1 MTAPYLSVAITGR
14 NDNYGENFLT
24 RINTFVRSLDR
35 QAKMYPG
42 LMELIITEWN
52 PLPDKKPLSE
62 VLAPTTELPVRIITV
77 PPEIHDTLNAS
88 SPVLEYYGK
97 NVGIRRARGEFVL
110 STNPDILLSDA
121 MIQEFSRRW
130 LRKDCVYRTDRY
142 DYTGTG
148 IEQISDE
155 DLGAFAVSNTFQ
167 AHLSTGSV
175 DVTVGTNA
183 VDLPK
188 SDPAANYLHT
198 NGAGDFI
205 LASREAFF
213 TARGLWESTQQKWHM
228 DSYSVIR
235 LVSSSLKQVVLTNPM
250 CAFHMHHA
258 RGEADAAWDANLAMK
273 VAPALGNTNW
283 GLGNIN
289 LKEYS
294 AWLTKD

>member
-24 RINTFVRSLDR
+24 RINTFVQSLDR
-35 QAKMYPG
+35 QAKLYPG
-42 LMELIITEWN
+42 LMELVITEWN
-52 PLPDKKPLSE
+52 PLPDKKSLSE
-62 VLAPTTELPVRIITV
+62 VLEPTTALPVRIITV
-77 PPEIHDTLNAS
+77 DPETHATLNTPT
-88 SPVLEYYGK
+88 PVLEYHGK

-110 STNPDILLSDA
+110 STNPDILLSDE

-142 DYTGTG
+142 DYVGTG
-148 IEQISDE
+148 IEQIAVDNLIE
-155 DLGAFAVSNTFQ
+155 FAKSKVFQ
-167 AHLSTGSV
+167 AHLNNGSV
-175 DVTVGTNA
+175 DVSAGAT
-183 VDLPK
+183 DLPA
-188 SDPAANYLHT
+188 SDPLSNFLHT

-228 DSYSVIR
+228 DSYSLIR
-235 LVSSSLKQVVLTNPM
+235 LVSSGLKQIIMTGPM
-250 CAFHMHHA
+250 CAFHMDHA
-258 RGEADAAWDANLAMK
+258 RGAADAAWDAALATK

-289 LKEYS
+289 LKES
-294 AWLTKD
+294 DIWPTKD